1 MITFVIKCIWKFIHD
16 ITRQDY
22 NIKEN
27 IMLEL
32 KNICKQY
39 QQTTIIDHLSITF
52 PDTGMIGIQG
62 KSGCGKSTLLYIMG
76 MLDDD
81 YQGEI
86 FYNGE
91 KITDRKAF
99 VNQHV
104 SFMMQNKDYVA
115 SLTVKENLILPCHI
129 SYIHYHS
136 TLLKKIVTQLGIQDL
151 LSRYPYQLSGG
162 QMKRASLAKALLKQ
176 SEIILCDEPTGALYH
191 QQAQD
196 VMKYLKKISQNTLV
210 IIVSHDPQLL
220 KQYCDSVLT
229 LEQGQLKGQI
239 KKMKKSMDLS
249 PHSYQHHTL
258 WFYPFRQILH
268 QRNKLMFL
276 FFFQWIVI
284 VAFFCIVTAI
294 FGAFD
299 ATKQSEQQ
307 AVLKNIINVE
317 NKDGTPFENMIDIP
331 NVVAIDYAYQLDQ
344 CQLMATDE
352 NIEATR
358 YFLPQQNHHIRLS
371 KGRMPQNEFEILV
384 SYPFYQQYHD
394 QPITL
399 TYQQKTLTLTITGVL
414 KQDFFSQNEIYFYH
428 TLKNQLSEL
437 INQHELIIET
447 KTSFHQDVYDT
458 LSSDYIVYSEIQERV
473 NSYQSLLSLAQL
485 IAGIFIGM
493 SLLISLLLLGIVE
506 SIIYFERK
514 HNVAYLLSLGLSH
527 RRLFLLSLY
536 EAFLLGGLIAT
547 GGCLLSMVVYEY
559 VNHVL
564 CIEQYFSFSLLLKPV
579 IFSRYDV
586 YVFIFLI
593 YLVMSVLSVLKPISQ
608 MMKMN
613 QIEVL
618 REE

>member
-1 MITFVIKCIWKFIHD
+1 
-16 ITRQDY
+16 
-22 NIKEN
+22 
-27 IMLEL
+27 MLEL